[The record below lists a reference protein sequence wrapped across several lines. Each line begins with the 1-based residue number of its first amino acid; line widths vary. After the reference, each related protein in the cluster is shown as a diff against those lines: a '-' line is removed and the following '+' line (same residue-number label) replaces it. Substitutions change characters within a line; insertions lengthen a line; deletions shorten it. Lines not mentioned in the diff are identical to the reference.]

1 MMTIIEPAATVIDK
15 HMEKKEEKSETV
27 NAISKYNVTESD
39 HDIEGSLP
47 GVNGEKAAQK
57 IPNVAVVKNFKV
69 ENDKDQD
76 QSQNYALMTQEK
88 TDSEKPEQ
96 SENSVKPPKKKRKN
110 GFNSGLAK
118 LLEDSMWYIESSG
131 GSRVRESSLRIEK
144 IKEKQIDQMI
154 QEREKEAKE
163 PVLSAEEIA
172 IQERKKALRREQSK
186 QKLEAKRKRQEEQRL
201 RRKQLQ
207 EERKRLI
214 AEGKIQP
221 PKKKIPTPSIDLN
234 NIDNDSY
241 YGGGEIAELLKASAY
256 FTNQGKKFD
265 GSRREIKPVE
275 RLLEDDEFAA
285 DLRRTSKGKSLKH
298 NSNGNSNG
306 NSDKIKTNAKSKKKK
321 FQKAKKNTEVFST
334 SSEISYPSVGNG
346 QTVEADTNGKEE
358 SDFKQEIEKEE
369 VLAPSPP
376 SEPTWFTDFTED
388 DVEISDNW
396 NFFQDFVYQGTF
408 DPHIPNNIVH
418 AADIIRNTIKIYR
431 TDHEVYKLQKVDL
444 HFPFS
449 DYKEHYLLALPKDDV
464 QFNPFDEIGKL
475 MELMA
480 IAFFPPSD
488 KLKVMNLEQPKD
500 CIVGKYIEAFENND
514 IEGLLK
520 CISEFN
526 CLIDNLRTSGQ
537 IFEYTKKRKTF
548 PRELIYEILN
558 QCYLRRVLPESKKL
572 SIYKAFSNE
581 VYGELMPSFLTTVYA
596 KCNLDHN
603 CCFID
608 LGSGVG
614 NCVIQ
619 AALEY
624 GCESH
629 GVEIVENAS
638 RLGDLQAE
646 EFELR
651 CRVFGLKPGAVNLF
665 SQQSFVNNP
674 PVKKVVD
681 KCEVILVNNYLF
693 DNPLNKK
700 VIELFQDLKVGTKII
715 SLKPIV
721 PATHKINWDNCSS
734 ILNRLKTSKFIYAEN
749 SVSWTSKGGFYYITE
764 VMSDIVE
771 DNFVVFKSREAR
783 RRDEGLDERSR
794 SDTPLNAFTNNV

>member
-15 HMEKKEEKSETV
+15 HIEKKEEKAEKV
-27 NAISKYNVTESD
+27 NATNNYNVTESD
-39 HDIEGSLP
+39 HDITGSLP
-47 GVNGEKAAQK
+47 NNNGKVATQK
-57 IPNVAVVKNFKV
+57 LPNVTVA
-69 ENDKDQD
+69 ENSKEESDKDQD
-76 QSQNYALMTQEK
+76 HELIHEK
-88 TDSEKPEQ
+88 VDSEKPEK
-96 SENSVKPPKKKRKN
+96 SEELTKPPKKKRKS

-144 IKEKQIDQMI
+144 IKEQQIDQMI
-154 QEREKEAKE
+154 QEREKEVKE

-207 EERKRLI
+207 EERKKLI

-221 PKKKIPTPSIDLN
+221 MKKKIPTSNIDLN
-234 NIDNDSY
+234 NIDTDSY

-298 NSNGNSNG
+298 SVNSS
-306 NSDKIKTNAKSKKKK
+306 NSDKIKTSVKSKKKK
-321 FQKAKKNTEVFST
+321 SQKVKKTTEV
-334 SSEISYPSVGNG
+334 SSFNRESSYPSVENG
-346 QTVEADTNGKEE
+346 HTVETDTTVKEE
-358 SDFKQEIEKEE
+358 TDLKQEIEREKAH
-369 VLAPSPP
+369 APPP
-376 SEPTWFTDFTED
+376 PPEPTWFTDFTED
-388 DVEISDNW
+388 DVEISENW
-396 NFFQDFVYQGTF
+396 KFFQDFVYQGTI
-408 DPHIPNNIVH
+408 DTHIPNNIVH

-449 DYKEHYLLALPKDDV
+449 EYKEHYLLALPKDDV

-480 IAFFPPSD
+480 IAFFPPLE

-500 CIVGKYIEAFENND
+500 CIIGRYIKGFENND

-520 CISEFN
+520 CITEFN
-526 CLIDNLRTSGQ
+526 CLIDNLRTTGQ
-537 IFEYTKKRKTF
+537 ILDYTKQRKTF

-651 CRVFGLKPGAVNLF
+651 CRVFGLKPGSVNLF

-674 PVKKVVD
+674 PVKNVVD
-681 KCEVILVNNYLF
+681 KCKVILVNNYLF

-749 SVSWTSKGGFYYITE
+749 SVSWTSNGGFYYITE